1 MRESMRKILIAA
13 QRLGAT
19 DIHITAGTKP
29 VFRINGM
36 LKKYGKERLTPEVT
50 EEMAKSFFSE
60 EAWKEFKQNKEI
72 DLIYELPGVSRFRIN
87 VYFQRSSAALAIRVI
102 PNRIPTIDEL
112 NLPPVIKEIA
122 NSKQGLI
129 LVTGPSGSGKT
140 TTMAA
145 MIDYMNR
152 TMNKHIITLEDPIE
166 YLHDNNKSIIEQRE
180 IGLDTKSFACGLRL
194 ALR

>member
-1 MRESMRKILIAA
+1 MRKILIAA

-36 LKKYGKERLTPEVT
+36 LKKYGKERLTRISGGNGEV
-50 EEMAKSFFSE
+50 FFSE
-60 EAWKEFKQNKEI
+60 EAWKEFQQNKEI

-112 NLPPVIKEIA
+112 NL
-122 NSKQGLI
+122 
-129 LVTGPSGSGKT
+129 
-140 TTMAA
+140 
-145 MIDYMNR
+145 
-152 TMNKHIITLEDPIE
+152 
-166 YLHDNNKSIIEQRE
+166 
-180 IGLDTKSFACGLRL
+180 LRS
-194 ALR
+194 